1 MDSIILNQSQQNSI
15 KKLDN
20 FIDSIY
26 GKFYILKGS
35 AGTGKTTVITH
46 FLNNPKFNSY
56 KIAFSATTNKA
67 VSVLKQM
74 SPFKEDNSK
83 YSFLTIHK
91 LLNIRRKIN
100 KDGKEEF
107 NMVEDNKKLVKSMS
121 IFQYDIIIIDECSML
136 SNEIIH
142 SLQKLKKLRGKIIF
156 IGDPAQLPPVNE
168 DSHIFNMKDIP
179 SYELKEIMRYKG
191 NIVNLAN
198 KVRDLVFNK
207 DTKIKF
213 KDYKCDTISV
223 NKKYEKWFNSY
234 LVNLKEV
241 LSDSNLDNLPIC
253 LTYTNRQ
260 TEKINLGI
268 RKELFGDNIMR
279 FMENEIIIFN
289 NYYLLN
295 KNKSAYYT
303 SQKSR
308 VKKVEL
314 TVIKPK
320 YLGLCDICN
329 NNMEKETML
338 CGHKICSGCIKK
350 KIECSIC
357 LQTQTSIEDFI
368 GKGDIM
374 NNTGYMNTKRSK
386 IIDRFDS
393 IFGCFKELEIKVWKL
408 VLHNDD
414 IIYVVHDT
422 KEYNELI
429 ETLST
434 KIKKFR
440 IFLNKIYGKCK
451 CYEELMEVIWSY
463 LYESVIDIFADI
475 SYGYCITTHKSQ
487 GSTFNNV
494 YVDMNNIIFKN
505 TNMEESYRCLY
516 TAITRTSNKLGILI

>member
-26 GKFYILKGS
+26 DKFYILKGS

-136 SNEIIH
+136 SNEIIL
-142 SLQKLKKLRGKIIF
+142 SLQKLKNLRGKIIF

-213 KDYKCDTISV
+213 KEYKCDTISI

-234 LVNLKEV
+234 LVNLKEG

-308 VKKVEL
+308 VKKVEM

-320 YLGLCDICN
+320 YLGLCDIYKKEILG
-329 NNMEKETML
+329 EKR
-338 CGHKICSGCIKK
+338 
-350 KIECSIC
+350 
-357 LQTQTSIEDFI
+357 
-368 GKGDIM
+368 
-374 NNTGYMNTKRSK
+374 NK
-386 IIDRFDS
+386 IIDKFDL

-408 VLHNDD
+408 VLQNDD
-414 IIYVVHDT
+414 IVYVVHDT

-434 KIKKFR
+434 KIKKIR
-440 IFLNKIYGKCK
+440 IFLNKIYGKYK
-451 CYEELMEVIWSY
+451 YYEELMEVIWSY
-463 LYESVIDIFADI
+463 LYESVIDIFADV

-505 TNMEESYRCLY
+505 TNIEESYRCLY